1 MNSPI
6 NEYPIILFYV
16 SGVGIEFSA
25 VLPNN
30 PPVENVATSRIT
42 RTPFYYGWVILFVA
56 ALANFT
62 SAPGQTY
69 TFSVFQ
75 DSFIEDL
82 NLSSTTI
89 SSLYLFGSLTAAVLI
104 MPIGRNLDRFG
115 PRIMLVLVT
124 FLMGLGAFWISN
136 VDYAWQLYI
145 GFAIMRT
152 MGQGALSLI
161 PATVVSVWFVR
172 RRAFALALMA
182 LGGATA
188 SGVFPIYGAT
198 LIQWS
203 DWRTAWI
210 VLGITAWVLLIIPAA
225 IFMRSSP
232 ESVGLEPDDGSTAI
246 EEDKERGNKHRDLTV
261 AGDWLLSQALRGKV
275 MWLLMLAGA
284 AQSMVGTGVMFHQV
298 SIMSSKG
305 MGTAVSAG
313 VFGVVAPSLIA
324 GQFTAGAATTKFK
337 PRYMLAIGQLG
348 IVVSILLLLSVS
360 EIWHAYVYGIFLG
373 INMGFLMNTNQFVWP
388 EYFGRKNLG
397 SIRGVANFAT
407 MAAAALGPLPL
418 ALSLDLSGSYSIG
431 LFAYLCVPPI
441 CGIAALFAG
450 SPKPANAAHS
460 R

>member
-1 MNSPI
+1 M
-6 NEYPIILFYV
+6 
-16 SGVGIEFSA
+16 
-25 VLPNN
+25 LPNN
-30 PPVENVATSRIT
+30 PPVENVATPRIA
-42 RTPFYYGWVILFVA
+42 RTPFYYGWVILFVS

-82 NLSSTTI
+82 KLSSTTI
-89 SSLYLFGSLTAAVLI
+89 SSLYLFGSLTAAVVI

-124 FLMGLGAFWISN
+124 FVMGLGAFWISN

-203 DWRTAWI
+203 DWRTAWV
-210 VLGITAWVLLIIPAA
+210 VLGVTAWVLLIIPAA

-232 ESVGLEPDDGSTAI
+232 ESVGLEPDGGSASD
-246 EEDKERGNKHRDLTV
+246 EDADKQSGKKQRDLTI

-324 GQFTAGAATTKFK
+324 GQFIAGYLASKFK
-337 PRYMLAIGQLG
+337 SRYMLAAGQLG
-348 IVVSILLLLSVS
+348 IVISILLLLCVS
-360 EIWHAYVYGIFLG
+360 EIWHAYVYGILLG

-397 SIRGVANFAT
+397 SIRGVANFGT

-418 ALSLDLSGSYSIG
+418 ALSLDLSGSYTTG

-450 SPKPANAAHS
+450 APKPANSALS